1 MDQILAVLGQSPLW
15 VLSRASG
22 VTAFLLLTAVTAL
35 GVPATRRAVASPSW
49 PRFATQ
55 DLHRN
60 LSLLALGFLAVHL
73 VSTVLDGYVD
83 VGWWAGLVPFTSGY
97 DRVWVGLGTLTI
109 DVVLLLVVTSLLR
122 DRLGRRLWRAVHWT
136 AYAAWPLAALH
147 FLGAGTDASSWGLWV
162 VLGSLLV
169 VLGALVVRLLPQDA
183 EEDRPVR
190 SLAGSAR

>member
-1 MDQILAVLGQSPLW
+1 MDQLLAVLGQSPLW

-35 GVPATRRAVASPSW
+35 GVAATRRAVASERW

-73 VSTVLDGYVD
+73 ISTVLDGYVD
-83 VGWWAGLVPFTSGY
+83 VGWWAGVVPFSSAY
-97 DRVWVGLGTLTI
+97 DRFWVGLGTLTI
-109 DVVLLLVVTSLLR
+109 DVLLLLVVTSLLR